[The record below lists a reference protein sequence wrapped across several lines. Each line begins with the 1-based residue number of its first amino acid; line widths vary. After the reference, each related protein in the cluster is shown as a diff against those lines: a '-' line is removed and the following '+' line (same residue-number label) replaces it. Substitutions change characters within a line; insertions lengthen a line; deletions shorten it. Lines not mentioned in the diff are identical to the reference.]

1 MREPRPRSGA
11 GAARRAGRVLPVLA
25 VLAVLALGAP
35 AARACDDGLPKI
47 GYLGISN
54 LECSCSTNFMLA
66 GEGENRTLIRRWI
79 FRSEPVVG
87 GVLREGPSAGKLRD
101 GDVITAVDGALITT
115 REGGMRFS
123 RMSPGETV
131 TLRVRRDGRE
141 IDVPVTV
148 GAICP
153 EELSGPLGMRD
164 LIAPRAPEGP
174 GAPGETPGEAPAPEG
189 PGGTPAPAPVAPG
202 VRSTVFRFRVPA
214 MSGRPGMSMP
224 DAGPAALP
232 HGWMGIGLVCQDCGG
247 AMPEQGDIP
256 VWTFGTLPTISYV
269 DPEGPAARAGLRR
282 GDQLTHID
290 GVSLLTPE
298 GGRRFGA
305 VKPGQKVRWT
315 LVRDGSSRTFAVT
328 AVARPDDRG
337 VKIDELRAT
346 MRALRNAQGDR
357 FDREMRAMQL
367 QIDAL
372 DRSRM
377 VLGDRAEKRLRY
389 AGSVAG
395 SDVEVRGLGN
405 VVVDDSGD
413 EIVITTRDATIRIH
427 PSAKGTPTP
436 KPAPAKEGH

>member
-1 MREPRPRSGA
+1 
-11 GAARRAGRVLPVLA
+11 VLA
-25 VLAVLALGAP
+25 ALAALALGAP

-54 LECSCSTNFMLA
+54 LECSCSTNFMMT
-66 GEGENRTLIRRWI
+66 GEGTNRTLIRRWI

-87 GVLREGPSAGKLRD
+87 GVLRHGPSAGKLRD
-101 GDVITAVDGALITT
+101 GDVITAVNGALITT

-123 RMSPGETV
+123 RMAPGETV

-148 GAICP
+148 GSICA
-153 EELSGPLGMRD
+153 EELSGPLGLRE
-164 LIAPRAPEGP
+164 LIAPRAPE
-174 GAPGETPGEAPAPEG
+174 APEPSEAPDSIPMPEG
-189 PGGTPAPAPVAPG
+189 PGGAPAPARVAPG
-202 VRSTVFRFRVPA
+202 VRPTPFRFWIPA
-214 MSGRPGMSMP
+214 MNARPGMSMP
-224 DAGPAALP
+224 DAGPEALP
-232 HGWMGIGLVCQDCGG
+232 RGWMGIGLVCQECGG
-247 AMPEQGDIP
+247 ELPDQGDTP

-269 DPEGPAARAGLRR
+269 EPEGPAARAGLRR

-290 GVSLLTPE
+290 GVSLLTSE
-298 GGRRFGA
+298 GGKRFGA
-305 VKPGQKVRWT
+305 VKGGQKVRWT
-315 LVRDGSSRTFAVT
+315 FVRDGSTRTIAVT
-328 AVARPDDRG
+328 AAARPEDRG

-346 MRALRNAQGDR
+346 MRALRSAQGEAL
-357 FDREMRAMQL
+357 DREMRAMQM

-372 DRSRM
+372 DRSRIT
-377 VLGDRAEKRLRY
+377 LRDRTEKRLRY

-427 PSAKGTPTP
+427 PSARAG
-436 KPAPAKEGH
+436 PAPRPQRSREGR